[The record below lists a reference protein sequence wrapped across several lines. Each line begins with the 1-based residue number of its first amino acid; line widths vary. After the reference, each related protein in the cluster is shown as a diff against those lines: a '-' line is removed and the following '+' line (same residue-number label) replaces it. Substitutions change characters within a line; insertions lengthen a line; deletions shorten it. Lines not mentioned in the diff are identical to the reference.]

1 MNLIKP
7 DWHAPANVHAFMTTR
22 TGGVSTGAY
31 DSLNPAS
38 HVGDDAANVLQNRAL
53 IRAHVPNE
61 PLWLNQTHSINVRT
75 DTQHPAEA
83 DAVVLTQAGQVGVVM
98 TADCLPVIFA
108 SGDGKIIGAA
118 HAGWRG
124 LVDGVLEQ
132 TLFIM
137 QQHGAVLS
145 EVHAWFGA
153 AIGATKFEVGQDVLD
168 EFIAKTAGDVTPFFQ
183 PQDDKYLADIYGLAH
198 LRLNALG
205 VTKISGGTHC
215 TVSEPETFYSYRR
228 DKITGRMATLIWMDV

>member
-1 MNLIKP
+1 MNLSKP
-7 DWHAPANVHAFMTTR
+7 DWHAPSNVHAFMTTR
-22 TGGVSTGAY
+22 TGGESTGAY

-38 HVGDDAANVLQNRAL
+38 HVGDDATNVLQNRAL

-98 TADCLPVIFA
+98 TADCLPVLFA
-108 SGDGKIIGAA
+108 SGDGKVIGAA

-132 TLFIM
+132 TLLTM

-145 EVHAWFGA
+145 EVHAWLGA
-153 AIGATKFEVGQDVLD
+153 AIGATKFEVGQDVLN
-168 EFIAKTAGDVTPFFQ
+168 EFIAKTAGDVTPFFK
-183 PQDDKYLADIYGLAH
+183 PQGDKYLADIYGLAR
-198 LRLNALG
+198 LRLTALG
-205 VTKISGGTHC
+205 VTKISGGTYC
-215 TVSEPETFYSYRR
+215 TVSEPERFYSYRR